1 MMATLFYTKTN
12 TPFGQLIV
20 VSSNKGV
27 VRVTLPIE
35 SGRDRLDEIK
45 HEFPGSEFREDA
57 QKNREAVRQLKEY
70 FSGTRTSFDLPLDL
84 QGTDFQKKVWKAMLK
99 VPYGRTRSYGQIARD
114 IGNPKACRAV
124 GSSCGKNN
132 ITIVIPCH
140 RIIGSSGSMTGFG
153 GGIPLKVKLLN
164 LEKGEIL
171 DT

>member
-35 SGRDRLDEIK
+35 SGKDRLDEIK

-84 QGTDFQKKVWKAMLK
+84 QGTDFVNFVW
-99 VPYGRTRSYGQIARD
+99 
-114 IGNPKACRAV
+114 
-124 GSSCGKNN
+124 
-132 ITIVIPCH
+132 
-140 RIIGSSGSMTGFG
+140 
-153 GGIPLKVKLLN
+153 
-164 LEKGEIL
+164 
-171 DT
+171 